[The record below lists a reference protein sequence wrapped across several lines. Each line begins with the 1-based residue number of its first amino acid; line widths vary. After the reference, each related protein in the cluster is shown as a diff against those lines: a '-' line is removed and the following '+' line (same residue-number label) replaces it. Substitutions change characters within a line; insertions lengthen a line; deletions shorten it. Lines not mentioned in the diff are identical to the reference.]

1 MYLNM
6 EELVALLW
14 KGSRPDASCPDE
26 KSGLSLLDPNCS
38 DETSPR
44 QRGAQAEPKV
54 QSVRLHKVPF
64 HIPHTAIFS
73 DGQFLKIDTAIFKDG
88 QFLKNWYFCSN
99 GYLRKKILQN
109 LIKTKLIAEFLR
121 MTKPGYFVATL
132 ICIKECDD
140 GFFSTQ
146 RILLEDPAFS
156 KWIKSMDGKSGIFQQ
171 LHTLSKVGFRCD
183 ALSSIE

>member
-6 EELVALLW
+6 EELLALLW

-64 HIPHTAIFS
+64 HIPHTAIFR
-73 DGQFLKIDTAIFKDG
+73 DGQFE
-88 QFLKNWYFCSN
+88 NWYFCSN

-146 RILLEDPAFS
+146 WILLEDPAFS
-156 KWIKSMDGKSGIFQQ
+156 KWVKSMDGKSGIFQQ
-171 LHTLSKVGFRCD
+171 LYTFAKVGFRCD
-183 ALSSIE
+183 ALSSIEQ